1 MPPEEIDSETRNY
14 LSSGVNAAIS
24 MLDAEIAK
32 ARSDAL
38 QVQGEIKKDE
48 DVLTKLGNRLVNKE
62 ISDQTYNDL
71 KNKYMRK
78 ISGSKS
84 KAGNLE
90 SDAAKLK
97 KIRSFIQEKGKYY
110 E

>member
-1 MPPEEIDSETRNY
+1 
-14 LSSGVNAAIS
+14 

-32 ARSDAL
+32 AQSDAM
-38 QVQGEIKKDE
+38 QVQDEIKKDE
-48 DVLTKLGNRLVNKE
+48 DVISKLGNRLVNKE

-71 KNKYMRK
+71 KNKYLRK
-78 ISGSKS
+78 ISGSKI
-84 KAGNLE
+84 KAANLE
-90 SDAAKLK
+90 SNAEKLK

>member
-1 MPPEEIDSETRNY
+1 MPPEELDVETRNY

-32 ARSDAL
+32 AQSDAL
-38 QVQGEIKKDE
+38 QFQGEIKKDE
-48 DVLTKLGNRLVNKE
+48 EVLSKLGNRLVNKE

-84 KAGNLE
+84 NVANLE
-90 SDAAKLK
+90 SDESELK

>member
-1 MPPEEIDSETRNY
+1 
-14 LSSGVNAAIS
+14 

-32 ARSDAL
+32 AQSDAL
-38 QVQGEIKKDE
+38 QVHDAINKDE
-48 DVLTKLGNRLVNKE
+48 EVLTKLGNRLLNKD

-84 KAGNLE
+84 KVANIE
-90 SDAAKLK
+90 SNAERLK
-97 KIRSFIQEKGKYY
+97 KIRSFIHEKGKYY